1 MRKCPAC
8 GYLLFGDAE
17 TCKHCGTALGALVSS
32 GLASAGTA
40 SLASAGT
47 GGTAP
52 PTSPF
57 AAPPAAPPAPQPFPP
72 IPPVLPPAP
81 RAASPVAQDPYPG
94 SAPEAPLGREYWTPP
109 AAPGPRLARKES
121 TGGRRVLLALICVAS
136 MAFGWVGYNRVF
148 VSDPLPSGTSAFAQG
163 HGVAYSSPD
172 HTFDAQF
179 PSAPTVYHRVIP
191 VAASQATINLAQVQT
206 DDYEIVAGSLVLPIP
221 VPADRIGAELHSI
234 MNEAVVAQDAKVVK
248 EQLIT
253 RFGVPGIEI
262 SASFKDTYP
271 ARFMMLVSNT
281 HVYFLGVHSKHATQR
296 LYNALVS
303 SLIMY

>member
-17 TCKHCGTALGALVSS
+17 ACKHCGAALGALVGA
-32 GLASAGTA
+32 GLAS
-40 SLASAGT
+40 
-47 GGTAP
+47 GGAPAAAAPAAP
-52 PTSPF
+52 PSSPF
-57 AAPPAAPPAPQPFPP
+57 AAPPTAPPVPQPFPP

-81 RAASPVAQDPYPG
+81 RAAAPVAQEPYPG
-94 SAPEAPLGREYWTPP
+94 SAPVAPIGREYWTPP
-109 AAPGPRLARKES
+109 TVSGPRVAPRES
-121 TGGRRVLLALICVAS
+121 SGGRRALLALICIAS

-148 VSDPLPSGTSAFAQG
+148 LSDPLPSGTSAFAQG
-163 HGVAYSSPD
+163 HGFSYSSPD

-191 VAASQATINLAQVQT
+191 VATSEATINLAQVQT

-221 VPADRIGAELHSI
+221 VPAAQVGAELHSI

-248 EQLIT
+248 EHLIT